1 MKWFYAEAGQQR
13 GPVEDEEFRHL
24 TASGAVQPD
33 TLVWHDGMASWQRW
47 DAVSGMPPASP
58 GPVPASP
65 QQLDVVAPVA
75 AAQPAGDA
83 KFCSVCGSAFSAA
96 ALVPIGDRLICINC
110 KPAFLQSLRE
120 GRQGMSTNQYGGF
133 WIRFAARLIDGIIMT
148 IVSGIFQFAGL
159 AALGIN
165 LANLGKNPGD
175 VGSVFTIFAV
185 TSLIGIGIQMAY
197 EVYFLVTRGATP
209 GKILLNLK
217 VVRSDGGPLSTGRA
231 VGRFFG
237 NMLSSM
243 TLSIGYIIAGI
254 DDQKRALH
262 DHLCDTRVIR
272 TN

>member
-47 DAVSGMPPASP
+47 DAVSGVPPASP
-58 GPVPASP
+58 VTMPTGP

-75 AAQPAGDA
+75 AAQSADDA

-133 WIRFAARLIDGIIMT
+133 WIRFAARFIDGIIMT

-159 AALGIN
+159 AALGIS
-165 LANLGKNPGD
+165 LTDLGKNPGD
-175 VGSVFTIFAV
+175 VGAFFTIFAV
-185 TSLIGIGIQMAY
+185 TSLIGVGIQMAY

-217 VVRSDGGPLSTGRA
+217 VVRSDGGPLSVGRA

-237 NMLSSM
+237 NMLSGM